1 MMNWTEI
8 ILLVLHSVLAKW
20 FFIMKFDLPN
30 PNVIAVKHEVTK
42 LIHLQRASDL
52 QQPCILKCFLH

>member
-52 QQPCILKCFLH
+52 RH